1 MTDGSQP
8 GVAAPSYRWV
18 GRAASAGFAR
28 GPARVLRAPA
38 DLEACRPAE
47 IVVARHATANVAR
60 AARDA
65 AGLVCE
71 TGGVLSHMA
80 ILARELGV
88 PCVTGLRGIVDAVES
103 GAELR
108 VDGTHGVVDAPSGPQ
123 NAPPAPRNA
132 PPLRPGLV
140 ALLRFGRFSST
151 FECQQAVLSP
161 EALLGVATLVDAP
174 TAVGL
179 GGPLEIEF
187 DDGCILTAETRLRD
201 LATGLTRL
209 LEAGLPSAA
218 ALRATYANDSRWSGW
233 DGIPSDVASALVRFV
248 RMNRITWIAA
258 LAKEDVALALRAA
271 LLERRDADEPVARD
285 ADEPVEER
293 FLRTLTATGSSS
305 ANTGLPPH
313 LRRRVDT
320 LADLVW
326 VTERKNSVL
335 SRCAAIVG
343 QLPIAEAL
351 GLPPDGLTD
360 DGTNAGRHQRVEAV
374 RAALGAGEPW
384 R

>member
-8 GVAAPSYRWV
+8 GAAPSYRWV

-28 GPARVLRAPA
+28 GPARVLREPA

-108 VDGTHGVVDAPSGPQ
+108 VDGTHGVVDAPPGPQ
-123 NAPPAPRNA
+123 NAPAAPNSAPAAPRSV

-201 LATGLTRL
+201 LATGLTRQ

-258 LAKEDVALALRAA
+258 LAKEEVALALRAA
-271 LLERRDADEPVARD
+271 VAERPDADETVG
-285 ADEPVEER
+285 ER
-293 FLRTLTATGSSS
+293 FLRALAATGSPAAAGS
-305 ANTGLPPH
+305 LPPH

-343 QLPIAEAL
+343 QLPIAETL
-351 GLPPDGLTD
+351 GLQPDGLTD